1 MTYLPKY
8 IKEYPNMY
16 AELPLHISLNR
27 LIQGYPAHRHDFLE
41 FSYVVDGHGSETING
56 ISHPME
62 PGVFTFVL
70 PYQIH
75 EIYTEPGKTLT
86 LYNCM
91 FSMDLLVEHGNALA
105 GGLYELLHNRDH
117 LPGYH
122 YFEDDEH
129 VRMLDIIQD
138 IYQEYQGDGS
148 WRKELV
154 KAKLGELLIRFD
166 RARHAAAASVMQK
179 EAFQPGRSNI
189 WPIIHY
195 IHQHAQEPLTLTGV
209 AERFGISPS
218 HLSETLKK
226 TTGQSFVPLVHDI
239 RIRHAC
245 SLLSSTEMSVA
256 EVAYEVGY
264 GSYKTFH
271 RIFAER
277 KGMVPTQYRK
287 LNTKL

>member
-1 MTYLPKY
+1 M
-8 IKEYPNMY
+8 N

-27 LIQGYPAHRHDFLE
+27 LEQGYPAHRHDFLE
-41 FSYVVDGHGSETING
+41 FSYVVEGRGSETING
-56 ISHPME
+56 TSHPME

-75 EIYTEPGKTLT
+75 EIHTEPGQPLT

-91 FSMDLLVEHGNALA
+91 FSMDLMIDNGNSRA
-105 GGLYELLHNRDH
+105 GGLYELLRSREH

-122 YFEDDEH
+122 SFAEQEQERI
-129 VRMLDIIQD
+129 VGIIQD
-138 IYQEYQGDGS
+138 MYEEYQGSGS

-154 KAKLGELLIRFD
+154 TARLGELLIRFD
-166 RARHAAAASVMQK
+166 RARHAVSARDVWKRNDAYNPA
-179 EAFQPGRSNI
+179 RSHI

-195 IHQHAQEPLTLTGV
+195 IHQHAQEALTLTDV
-209 AERFGISPS
+209 AERFRISPS

-226 TTGQSFVPLVHDI
+226 TTGQSFVPFVHDV

-245 SLLSSTEMSVA
+245 SLLASTDMSVA

-264 GSYKTFH
+264 GSYNTFH

-277 KGMVPTQYRK
+277 KGMVPTRYRK
-287 LNTKL
+287 QSSKS

>member
-1 MTYLPKY
+1 MD
-8 IKEYPNMY
+8 

-27 LIQGYPAHRHDFLE
+27 LEQGYPAHRHDFLE
-41 FSYVVDGHGSETING
+41 FSYVVEGKGSETING
-56 ISHPME
+56 TSHPME

-75 EIYTEPGKTLT
+75 EIHTDPGSSLT
-86 LYNCM
+86 LFNCM
-91 FSMDLLVEHGNALA
+91 FSMDLLVEQGHGLT
-105 GGLYELLHNRDH
+105 GGLYELLHHREH

-122 YFEDDEH
+122 AFKQQGH
-129 VRMLDIIQD
+129 MRMIEIIKD
-138 IYQEYQGDGS
+138 IYEEYRGDS
-148 WRKELV
+148 NWRNELV
-154 KAKLGELLIRFD
+154 KARLGELLIRFD
-166 RARHAAAASVMQK
+166 RARSTLPASEKQK
-179 EAFQPGRSNI
+179 EAYQPGRSQI

-195 IHQHAQEPLTLTGV
+195 IHQHAQESLTLTGV
-209 AERFGISPS
+209 AKHFRISPS
-218 HLSETLKK
+218 YLSETLKK
-226 TTGQSFVPLVHDI
+226 TTGQSFVPFVHDV

-245 SLLSSTEMSVA
+245 SLLSSTDMNVA

-287 LNTKL
+287 QIAKS